1 MLRQAQHVD
10 NYFHEF
16 RQEFSQD
23 ELFIGVEIVRLILAF
38 RLYNSIRIR
47 LKARISGGLKNPYSC
62 LLSAE
67 AESQTDS
74 KEKNTNAKIGI
85 NPKLK
90 YDV

>member
-62 LLSAE
+62 SPLKRNRKRIL
-67 AESQTDS
+67 
-74 KEKNTNAKIGI
+74 KKKIRM
-85 NPKLK
+85 PR
-90 YDV
+90 